1 MHKLNVCKK
10 SWKKSSAYADNTPYF
25 YHKNFELLFSKF
37 QIRELKLLEWFSS
50 NYMKMNSDKC
60 HHILSSNDENKKTEL
75 NGEVIKSKICKYK
88 IFFTVILIL
97 K

>member
-1 MHKLNVCKK
+1 MSVKK
-10 SWKKSSAYADNTPYF
+10 AGKKVAAYEDNTPYF

-37 QIRELKLLEWFSS
+37 QICALKLLEWFSS

-75 NGEVIKSKICKYK
+75 NGKVIKSKICKYK